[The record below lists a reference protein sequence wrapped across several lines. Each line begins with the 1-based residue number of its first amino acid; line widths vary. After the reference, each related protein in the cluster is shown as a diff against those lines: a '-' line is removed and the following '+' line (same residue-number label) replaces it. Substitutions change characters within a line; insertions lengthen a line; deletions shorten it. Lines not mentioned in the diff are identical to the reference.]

1 MPINK
6 GRLIIVDPSLKD
18 TRGHHYSLT
27 CSVTASAAG
36 SGYDV
41 IVLSNISVD
50 ESFSIPSADVIP
62 VFSKT
67 TYDYFKKIEKDEK
80 ISLRQRIRR
89 AILNRLPESIRQVL
103 RNLKER
109 FVEPPNQV
117 PDEATS
123 NNGANSSNIVSELMH
138 SLKKL
143 NVTGNDHVLVHTSDA
158 IIYRSILKIVQKSS
172 SLGASVNFHLC
183 TPYDMKIMPH
193 SSKGLGVGRVI
204 RYLDL
209 MGAIGRNVFLY
220 AENDLL
226 ADSLSSEWGVEVQSL
241 DIPMKRISRDE
252 AAVNERDTAFKV
264 VYLGAAREEKG
275 FHLLPSIIENVLSR
289 KKEYQL
295 VEFILQC
302 SPQIVGYTPKI
313 QHAIKQLQKL
323 DQHSVT
329 LIKQQQTMDEYYQLL
344 ESADIVLLCYQQ
356 EKYKVRGS
364 GIAAEAIAYGKNV
377 ITTSGTYPAWLAG
390 DAGLTA
396 DEPVGIA
403 SAILNIINDHDSFV
417 DKAKIRA
424 DWFYNKTKPEQYIEK
439 LLANEAVSNAKKD
452 GMDPSTKHESAVNQ
466 NAELNRDDTASKSG
480 YNTQLTEAEV
490 SEDGKVLFVKQIS
503 I

>member
-27 CSVTASAAG
+27 CNVTASAVD

-41 IVLSNISVD
+41 VVLSNMSVD
-50 ESFSIPSADVIP
+50 ESFSIPMAAIVP
-62 VFSKT
+62 VFGMS
-67 TYDYFKKIEKDEK
+67 TYDYYKKIEKDAK
-80 ISLRQRIRR
+80 LSLRQRIRR
-89 AILNRLPESIRQVL
+89 AILNRLPESIRRVL
-103 RNLKER
+103 RNLKEL

-117 PDEATS
+117 QSEATS
-123 NNGANSSNIVSELMH
+123 NNGTKSSDIDSELMH
-138 SLKKL
+138 SLKTL
-143 NVTGNDHVLVHTSDA
+143 NVSGNDHVLVHTSDA

-172 SLGASVNFHLC
+172 ELGASVNFHLC
-183 TPYDMKIMPH
+183 TPYDMNIMPH
-193 SSKGLGVGRVI
+193 SSKGLSVGRVI

-226 ADSLSSEWGVEVQSL
+226 ADNLSSEWDVEVQTL
-241 DIPMKRISRDE
+241 DIPMKRVSRDE
-252 AAVNERDTAFKV
+252 VAACERDTVFKI

-289 KKEYQL
+289 KNEHQF

-313 QHAIKQLQKL
+313 QQAIKKLQKL
-323 DQHSVT
+323 PRHSLT

-356 EKYKVRGS
+356 ENYKVRSS
-364 GIAAEAIAYGKNV
+364 GVAAEAIAYGKNV
-377 ITTSGTYPAWLAG
+377 ITTPGTYPSWLAG

-396 DEPVGIA
+396 DDPVGIA
-403 SAILNIINDHDSFV
+403 SAILNIINDHDSFI

-424 DWFYNKTKPEQYIEK
+424 DWFYNKTRPENYIEK
-439 LLANEAVSNAKKD
+439 LLANEVISKGKSGSVD
-452 GMDPSTKHESAVNQ
+452 SSTKRKSAVNKS
-466 NAELNRDDTASKSG
+466 AELIRDDIASKNG
-480 YNTQLTEAEV
+480 YNTPLSEAEV
-490 SEDGKVLFVKQIS
+490 SEDGKVLFIKQI
-503 I
+503 